1 MRGTGRT
8 PGARSVV
15 RRLAGVLILGI
26 CAVASRPL
34 VGDPVA
40 ARFAGLRLP
49 SAGVTVLPE
58 SERSRRRVVIGIDA
72 NTTRYFMLPS
82 TEGLDPRSMDP
93 RVRFVRRQSY
103 WLNFE
108 LEHGRLLDS
117 FPDYT
122 RFFVAIPDARV
133 SPESLGNEEEVFR
146 DYLQR
151 RLGWPEDK
159 VRDRVRFFKV
169 PEPLLYPRDMGEV
182 IGHDDTDRLVLGV
195 GGDAEG
201 FYAEPVRRLA
211 TAFPND
217 FRVLPLGERASRGGV
232 GIEGGDVSVVWL
244 PEGRPGVM
252 IGRHRVVRFLDALDE
267 MPHAGHKLP
276 QAEVETARKA
286 FRDAFF
292 RLEVIIVGEAGLAD
306 PGLVTD
312 ELFHLDMV
320 VNVVR
325 TGDAVTA
332 FVPSFER
339 TPVDATSGLPIA
351 EEVRR
356 RVQREYDLVASQLQR
371 RGYRIARLPL
381 ADHPVRNPVNVGKFV
396 DRRSGR
402 QTVLLGRYPYH
413 LPSAHGERSAQAK
426 LQDSL
431 TRLDEAVLEWRGD
444 PAAGNW
450 KSVEAAFGAVWQAMD
465 RAATAP
471 NPLFEAQKRVY
482 ESFGVTV
489 IPVPMFPTG
498 EGGLHC
504 LMLQ

>member
-1 MRGTGRT
+1 MVVAASIASGVAAATRAEAADAVAT
-8 PGARSVV
+8 PFAGF
-15 RRLAGVLILGI
+15 RLAG
-26 CAVASRPL
+26 
-34 VGDPVA
+34 
-40 ARFAGLRLP
+40 
-49 SAGVTVLPE
+49 AGVTVLPE

-72 NTTRYFMLPS
+72 NQTKYFMLPS

-108 LEHGRLLDS
+108 LEHGRLLES
-117 FPDYT
+117 FPEYT
-122 RFFVAIPDARV
+122 QFFVALPDARV
-133 SPESLGNEEEVFR
+133 SPSSLGNEEEVFR

-151 RLGWPEDK
+151 RLGWSADE
-159 VRDRVRFFKV
+159 VSRRVRFFKV

-182 IGHDDTDRLVLGV
+182 VGHDDADRLVLGV
-195 GGDAEG
+195 GGDADG

-211 TAFPND
+211 GAFPSD
-217 FRVLPLGERASRGGV
+217 FRVLPLGTEASRGGV

-252 IGRHRVVRFLDALDE
+252 IGRHRVLRFLDTLE
-267 MPHAGHKLP
+267 GVPHAGRRLDRA
-276 QAEVETARKA
+276 QVEAARTA

-292 RLEVIIVGEAGLAD
+292 GLEVVIAGEAGLLD

-325 TGDAVTA
+325 TGAAVTA
-332 FVPSFER
+332 FVPSFEGA
-339 TPVDATSGLPIA
+339 PVDATSGLPLA

-356 RVQREYDLVASQLQR
+356 RVQREYDLVAAQLTR
-371 RGYRIARLPL
+371 RGYRVARLPL

-396 DRRSGR
+396 DRRNGR
-402 QTVLLGRYPYH
+402 QTVLLGRYPFH
-413 LPSAHGERSAQAK
+413 LPAASGERSAQAT

-431 TRLDEAVLEWRGD
+431 TRLDEAVLGWRAD
-444 PAAGNW
+444 PARENW
-450 KSVEAAFGAVWQAMD
+450 KAVETAFGTVWHAMD
-465 RAATAP
+465 LAAAVP
-471 NPLFEAQKRVY
+471 NPIFDAQRRVY
-482 ESFGVTV
+482 ESLGVTV
-489 IPVPMFPTG
+489 VPVPMFPTG

-504 LMLQ
+504 LVLQ